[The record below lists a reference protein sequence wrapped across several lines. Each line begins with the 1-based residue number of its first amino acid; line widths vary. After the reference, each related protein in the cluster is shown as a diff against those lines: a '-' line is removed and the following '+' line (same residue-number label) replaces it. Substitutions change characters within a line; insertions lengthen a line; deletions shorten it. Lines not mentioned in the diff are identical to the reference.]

1 MEITIDKHFFTYRS
15 FIDVDK
21 IPRVIDKTGTIQ
33 KSSEEGD
40 EHFTGT
46 KDYNEAVY
54 LARYGWDAGIKELK
68 EFLDKLDVQGTTNMV
83 HNIVGSV
90 VDVPAYLSGSPEN
103 MIEFVDKIERE
114 KPKAVIYV
122 PLSYN
127 CDVAVDRA
135 LEYSK
140 RVLQVLAE
148 LNPKYELKIIGFYA
162 GMYDQ
167 SDTHNYTFIA
177 LKEFGEPFIINNFA
191 FAVHP
196 SYFRRIK
203 FRFMET
209 LSYNEL
215 GYGRSFRSIEK
226 EQQEVLL
233 QQVEEDAYEV
243 DKVFLHPNLYDTE
256 EKGNKELIELK

>member
-1 MEITIDKHFFTYRS
+1 MATTVDKHFFTYRS
-15 FIDVDK
+15 FIDVDQ
-21 IPRVIDKTGTIQ
+21 IPRVIDKTGSIQ

-40 EHFTGT
+40 EYFTGT
-46 KDYNEAVY
+46 EDYEEAVN

-68 EFLDKLDVQGTTNMV
+68 EFLDKLDVQGTTEML

-103 MIEFVDKIERE
+103 MIEFVDQIERE

-127 CDVAVDRA
+127 CDVTVNIA
-135 LEYSK
+135 LKYSK

-148 LNPKYELKIIGFYA
+148 LNPKYELKIIGFY
-162 GMYDQ
+162 GTDYTD
-167 SDTHNYTFIA
+167 SNIHNYTFIG
-177 LKEFGEPFIINNFA
+177 LKEFGEPFILNNFA

-209 LSYNEL
+209 LKYNQD
-215 GYGRSFRSIEK
+215 GYGRSFKSIGK
-226 EQQEVLL
+226 EQQKVLL
-233 QQVEEDAYEV
+233 QQVEEDVYEV
-243 DKVFLHPNLYDTE
+243 DKVFLHPNLYDT
-256 EKGNKELIELK
+256 KGKGSEELIKLK